1 VVKATVP
8 VAEAARAHF
17 DAGADHLA
25 LKPLGHG
32 PAPVADYQALS
43 GAGVGRSG
51 ERATQRRRRVP
62 RLAADDAAEVALIG
76 EAEIGGQPREGA
88 LAAGQALER
97 GADAQPHPVARE
109 RVTRGGAEDAAEVM
123 SGDAEIGGQLGE
135 RAVRVGGQRLM
146 RGVGEASPFADG
158 GRPAGGDTPGI
169 RLLQR
174 RRGDQDR
181 AFGELVGVLAA
192 APRGKQ
198 QRCSRSTAGELGMGS
213 EESVGSPP
221 QSDASGPGWSV
232 MAVQSSPWS
241 CGWS

>member
-1 VVKATVP
+1 MWGGRRR
-8 VAEAARAHF
+8 AAGREHP
-17 DAGADHLA
+17 GSTDHCDEPIRRVRR
-25 LKPLGHG
+25 KQPL
-32 PAPVADYQALS
+32 
-43 GAGVGRSG
+43 RSG

-123 SGDAEIGGQLGE
+123 GGDAEIGGKLGE

-174 RRGDQDR
+174 RRGEQEGWDHRPR
-181 AFGELVGVLAA
+181 A
-192 APRGKQ
+192 
-198 QRCSRSTAGELGMGS
+198 T
-213 EESVGSPP
+213 
-221 QSDASGPGWSV
+221 
-232 MAVQSSPWS
+232 
-241 CGWS
+241 